1 VQKQDEKRTTSPFNQ
16 IERTNPFK
24 TMLVLSMAG
33 STILFIAVSML
44 YVITVFKNDA
54 IGMFRMPVAFAFS
67 TVFLLLSSFSLSS
80 SKRNFKNDNIK
91 GLRSGLQLTMVLG
104 VVFAICQVAGWYQ
117 MVKAGMFLNTAPGVA
132 YLYVISG
139 LHFVHVLGGMAYLG
153 HIMYTQSG
161 LRSDFAGS
169 LMYLSEK
176 NNLTKLDLITIYW
189 HFVDGLWVVLYFM
202 FLFTFQF

>member
-1 VQKQDEKRTTSPFNQ
+1 MERQETKEKTSPFNQ
-16 IERTNPFK
+16 LEKNSPFK
-24 TMLVLSMAG
+24 TMLLMSMAG

-44 YVITVFKNDA
+44 YVITVVRNDA
-54 IGMFRMPVAFAFS
+54 IGMFRMPAAFAFS

-91 GLRSGLQLTMVLG
+91 GLRSGLQITMILG
-104 VVFAICQVAGWYQ
+104 MIFAVCQVAGWVQ
-117 MVKAGMFLNTAPGVA
+117 MIKAGMFLNTAPGVA

-153 HIMYTQSG
+153 HILYTQSG

-169 LMYLSEK
+169 LLYLSEK
-176 NNLTKLDLITIYW
+176 NNLNKLDLITTYW

>member
-1 VQKQDEKRTTSPFNQ
+1 VQQQK
-16 IERTNPFK
+16 ERENNTAFGKLEQSNPLK
-24 TMLVLSMAG
+24 TMLIMTMAG

-44 YVITVFKNDA
+44 YVVTIIKNDA
-54 IGMFRMPVAFAFS
+54 IGAFRMPVAFAFS

-91 GLRSGLQLTMVLG
+91 GLRTGLRLTMFLG
-104 VVFAICQVAGWYQ
+104 VVFAFCQVWGWYQ
-117 MVKAGMFLNTAPGVA
+117 MIQSGMFLQTAPGVA

-139 LHFVHVLGGMAYLG
+139 LHFVHVLGGMAYLLT
-153 HIMYTQSG
+153 IMYSLSG
-161 LRSDFAGS
+161 LKSDFAGS

-176 NNLTKLDLITIYW
+176 GNLTKLDLVTTYW
-189 HFVDGLWVVLYFM
+189 HFVDGLWVALYFM